1 VPEAI
6 NATLDG
12 FSGRVMRNELLKVSF
27 GTCGGGKKP

>member
-12 FSGRVMRNELLKVSF
+12 FYGRVMRIELIRVSF